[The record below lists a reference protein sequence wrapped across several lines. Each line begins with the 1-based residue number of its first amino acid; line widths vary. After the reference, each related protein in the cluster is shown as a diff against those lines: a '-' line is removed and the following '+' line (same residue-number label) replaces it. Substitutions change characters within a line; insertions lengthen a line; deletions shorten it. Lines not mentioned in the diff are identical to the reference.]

1 VCMYVCMCACVCA
14 CVCVCVCVCVY
25 VCMCLC
31 VSVCACVFLQVAS
44 GEGDSA
50 YANLLAPVQLPHV
63 DDWASVGN
71 ISTFYKS
78 RGVEAVDVWGAA
90 LV

>member
-1 VCMYVCMCACVCA
+1 M
-14 CVCVCVCVCVY
+14 CVCVY
-25 VCMCLC
+25 VCVCLC
-31 VSVCACVFLQVAS
+31 VSVCACIFLQVAS

-50 YANLLAPVQLPHV
+50 YANLLAPVQLPHE